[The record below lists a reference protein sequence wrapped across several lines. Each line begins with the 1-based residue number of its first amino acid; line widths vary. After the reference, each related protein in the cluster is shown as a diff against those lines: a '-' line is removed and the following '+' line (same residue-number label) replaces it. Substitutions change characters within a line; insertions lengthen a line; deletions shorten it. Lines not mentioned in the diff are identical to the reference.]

1 MRIDFHTHLFPDKLS
16 GKALAKLAAVSGLA
30 PQTDGTLAGTLKKLD
45 EWGID
50 RALTLHIATA
60 PGQEKNVN
68 RFAAS
73 VSQETGG
80 RLLAFGSVHPESPDA
95 LELLGS
101 FKELGL
107 KGVKLHPDYQGFE
120 ADERRLYPLYE
131 RISGLKLPCCFHM
144 GYDPLSPTHFHAT
157 PAMLARVHRDFPKL
171 TLILAHMGGM
181 NLWEEVEEHLIGKDL
196 YLDTAMAAGS
206 LSPRLAERMISR
218 HGAEWVLFG
227 SDCPWQDSETA
238 ARLIESLAISEDKKE
253 QIFSGNAIR
262 LLGWEA
268 H

>member
-16 GKALAKLAAVSGLA
+16 GRAIAKLAAVSGLT
-30 PQTDGTLAGTLKKLD
+30 PQTDGTLTGTLKKLD
-45 EWGID
+45 EWKVD
-50 RALTLHIATA
+50 RAVTLHIATA

-68 RFAAS
+68 RFATF
-73 VSQETGG
+73 VTEETGG

-95 LELLGS
+95 LELPGS

-120 ADERRLYPLYE
+120 ADEKRLYPLYE
-131 RISGLKLPCCFHM
+131 RLGELNLPCCFHM
-144 GYDPLSPTHFHAT
+144 GYDPLSPKHFHAT
-157 PAMLARVHRDFPKL
+157 PAMLARVHRDFPQL

-181 NLWEEVEEHLIGKDL
+181 NLWDEVEEYLTGKEV
-196 YLDTAMAAGS
+196 YLDTAMVAGS
-206 LSPRLAERMISR
+206 LDPRQAERIISR
-218 HGAEWVLFG
+218 HGAELLLFG

-238 ARLIESLAISEDKKE
+238 ARFIESLAVSDDKKE
-253 QIFSGNAIR
+253 LIFSGNAIR
-262 LLGWEA
+262 LLGLEA